1 MASSSL
7 ANARKVARLSA
18 ELLRYRR
25 ATAPA
30 IAAKAVLARSV
41 WGIDVTRFLMVGM
54 YEQSMSRWGDSMSY
68 LVDLEPGL
76 RTINWQGDGKTLTVD
91 KLITAERCL
100 QKDIPSAPL
109 IAVIGRDGT
118 AHPHQGLFP
127 QLSSEREIAATL
139 AECPERLFVK
149 PATGWRGDGIFGAE
163 RSGNEWKVG
172 AETLSTTAL
181 AARLLA
187 AAPPSGLLLQG
198 RVRSHGA
205 LAPIGGELGLGCV
218 RINTALTTAG
228 PELLFVFAKI
238 MGSECLVD
246 NFAGGKFGNMLA
258 RVDNE
263 SGRITAVFGRKR
275 DQHYLME
282 SVSHHPVTGTPLL
295 GFQLPLWTAAVAL
308 AKRTASAF
316 PETPLI
322 GADVAITDDGP
333 LIIEVQSD
341 WDSNAPQLIMET
353 GLRPVMRTL
362 VPRLALNQAVK
373 QRAFEQ
379 MGLGSQPRRAR
390 KLERQSRT

>member
-1 MASSSL
+1 MASPPL
-7 ANARKVARLSA
+7 ENARKVARLSA

-54 YEQSMSRWGDSMSY
+54 YDQSMSRWRDSMGY

-100 QKDIPSAPL
+100 QKGIPAAPL
-109 IAVIGRDGT
+109 IAVIGRNRE

-127 QLSSEREIAATL
+127 QLSSAREISSIL
-139 AECPERLFVK
+139 AECPDQLFVK

-163 RSGNEWKVG
+163 RSGSKWKVG
-172 AETLSTTAL
+172 AETLSADAL
-181 AARLLA
+181 TSRLLA

-198 RVRSHGA
+198 RVRSHRA
-205 LAPIGGELGLGCV
+205 LAPIGGTLGLGCV
-218 RINTALTTAG
+218 RINTALTVDG
-228 PELLFVFAKI
+228 PELLFTFAKI

-258 RVDNE
+258 RVDND
-263 SGRITAVFGRKR
+263 SGILAAVFGRER
-275 DQHYLME
+275 DQRYLME
-282 SVSHHPVTGTPLL
+282 PVSHHPVTGTPLL
-295 GFQLPLWTAAVAL
+295 GFQLPLWPEAVAL

-316 PETPLI
+316 PEAPLI
-322 GADVAITDDGP
+322 GSDIAITDDGP

-353 GLRPVMRTL
+353 GLRPVLRNL
-362 VPRLALNQAVK
+362 IPRLALSEAVK

-379 MGLGSQPRRAR
+379 MGLGSQPRRSR
-390 KLERQSRT
+390 KLERAARI